1 MAGTSER
8 QAACGRH
15 GGCLPLVMW
24 TATTV
29 ADCRFHKL
37 SLRPCALWPMPPG
50 SAVMSDLFFFF
61 VFFPLDL
68 PPLPL
73 PRRFPLRVGVC
84 SHVSSPVLWLP
95 MPAATLGTG
104 LISYWLIS
112 YWLHTDRFGGLG
124 LLNRTEL
131 TPFSPEASLR
141 VWTCVRLSTGLRR
154 VTLALCP
161 GVHPSPSSSPSCM

>member
-50 SAVMSDLFFFF
+50 SGVVSDLYLLHISFIRARLGRART
-61 VFFPLDL
+61 VLKRESTPL
-68 PPLPL
+68 
-73 PRRFPLRVGVC
+73 VAGVNVLAYR
-84 SHVSSPVLWLP
+84 SHS
-95 MPAATLGTG
+95 M
-104 LISYWLIS
+104 
-112 YWLHTDRFGGLG
+112 
-124 LLNRTEL
+124 
-131 TPFSPEASLR
+131 
-141 VWTCVRLSTGLRR
+141 
-154 VTLALCP
+154 
-161 GVHPSPSSSPSCM
+161 